1 MLDIENDPYI
11 KKLKA
16 SEPHG
21 IALQRVLMT
30 GETYCSEQ
38 LKKFVRRV
46 SHISTEL
53 GPWAANYFIWE
64 STQQLRGGDFNT
76 SFMVNMDDY
85 EQKYLIDILSKL
97 PFPEFNI
104 HSTNPADFPVSPKFE
119 ALISFLLNTDESEF
133 SGLIFAQQRAT
144 VAVMAHLLS
153 VHPSTRD
160 RFRTGGFIGMSNS
173 TKKKDMLGDILTVKM
188 QRDTLD
194 DFRHGRKNL
203 IVATDVLEE
212 GIDVSACSV
221 VVCYDKPPNLK
232 SFVQRRGRARRQHST
247 YAMVLSTEDNTFSLE
262 KWHNVEKMMEKAY
275 QEDRSRLE
283 ELRALETIDEDV
295 HAQFIIESTG
305 YVYSLSNDETT
316 S

>member
-1 MLDIENDPYI
+1 MLDIENDPYV
-11 KKLKA
+11 KRLRA

-30 GETYCSEQ
+30 GNTYCSEQ

-46 SHISTEL
+46 AHISTEL
-53 GPWAANYFIWE
+53 GPWAADYFIWE
-64 STQQLRGGDFNT
+64 STQQLRGSAVYT
-76 SFMVNMDDY
+76 SLTMDMDDD
-85 EQKYLIDILSKL
+85 ERKYLVDILSKL
-97 PFPEFNI
+97 SVPKLNI

-119 ALISFLLNTDESEF
+119 ALISFLLNTDEPEF
-133 SGLIFAQQRAT
+133 SGLIFVQQRAT

-153 VHPSTRD
+153 VHPFTRD

-173 TKKKDMLGDILTVKM
+173 TKKKEMLGDLLTVKM

-221 VVCYDKPPNLK
+221 VVSYDKPPNLK
-232 SFVQRRGRARRQHST
+232 SFVQRRGRARRRHST
-247 YAMVLSTEDNTFSLE
+247 YAMVLSTEDDVSSLE
-262 KWHNVEKMMEKAY
+262 KWHIVEKAMEKAY

-283 ELRALETIDEDV
+283 ELRALETVNEDV
-295 HAQFIIESTG
+295 HAQFIVESTG
-305 YVYSLSNDETT
+305 YVYSLFNDATT